1 MQAVC
6 IAQAVNGKVRCA
18 AWTLP
23 FCKITPNCSINP
35 FTPAVFSFLLQ
46 NKGRLT
52 IPCFCV
58 LVCAWLKVFT
68 VSMAAQN
75 QTFQVNSA
83 ELKNS
88 LCFPDWTPCRL
99 PITSSWFPFAHYM
112 LPRIGTCILLIE
124 KKKKKKQK
132 TVDSSS
138 VSIRASTQKRWQQGR
153 RWRQLHG
160 GFGLAHPSSACVWDW
175 ASPSCAFPHL
185 MGLNERNRVCSP
197 WLLCQHSQGTNGWT
211 DRQSGDSP
219 LNSSA
224 TSGTKL
230 VLIQPEVFAFVKNMA
245 NISPITLY

>member
-112 LPRIGTCILLIE
+112 LPRIGTCILLME
-124 KKKKKKQK
+124 KKKKKAKNCWLFICVYQSFNPEAVAAGQEMEAAAWGLWFGTSK
-132 TVDSSS
+132 FCLCLGL
-138 VSIRASTQKRWQQGR
+138 SIPILRIPSLDGFKWKEQGLQSMVALPAQPR
-153 RWRQLHG
+153 HKW
-160 GFGLAHPSSACVWDW
+160 
-175 ASPSCAFPHL
+175 
-185 MGLNERNRVCSP
+185 M
-197 WLLCQHSQGTNGWT
+197 
-211 DRQSGDSP
+211 DRQTVRGFTLEQQCHFRHKTSV
-219 LNSSA
+219 NSA
-224 TSGTKL
+224 RG
-230 VLIQPEVFAFVKNMA
+230 VCFR
-245 NISPITLY
+245 

>member
-1 MQAVC
+1 MH
-6 IAQAVNGKVRCA
+6 
-18 AWTLP
+18 
-23 FCKITPNCSINP
+23 
-35 FTPAVFSFLLQ
+35 SFD
-46 NKGRLT
+46 G
-52 IPCFCV
+52 
-58 LVCAWLKVFT
+58 
-68 VSMAAQN
+68 
-75 QTFQVNSA
+75 
-83 ELKNS
+83 E
-88 LCFPDWTPCRL
+88 
-99 PITSSWFPFAHYM
+99 
-112 LPRIGTCILLIE
+112 
-124 KKKKKKQK
+124 KKQK

-138 VSIRASTQKRWQQGR
+138 VCIRASTQKQWQQGR

-245 NISPITLY
+245 NISPITLYYKWQPSVQGWFGRNKDIQGESEKSKNLLQKFRRKMQQNVIPTVSQTLLSYHFINVLSARGT

>member
-112 LPRIGTCILLIE
+112 LPRIGTCILLME
-124 KKKKKKQK
+124 KKKKKSKKLLTLHLRLSELQPR
-132 TVDSSS
+132 SGGS
-138 VSIRASTQKRWQQGR
+138 RAGD
-153 RWRQLHG
+153 G
-160 GFGLAHPSSACVWDW
+160 GSCMGALVWHIQVL
-175 ASPSCAFPHL
+175 P
-185 MGLNERNRVCSP
+185 V
-197 WLLCQHSQGTNGWT
+197 
-211 DRQSGDSP
+211 
-219 LNSSA
+219 
-224 TSGTKL
+224 SGTEHPHPAHSL
-230 VLIQPEVFAFVKNMA
+230 TWWV
-245 NISPITLY
+245 